1 LATKI
6 NILKHFSYYVI
17 VLEVCGFM
25 KLWPEKKW
33 KKIVFVVI
41 IAFVIVVASVLGF
54 VLFKINTD
62 YVSGIE
68 VLNANGSATALI
80 IYHPGLSSFMKDV
93 AYAFADGLV
102 ENGWRVEITTAS
114 SQAPTDL
121 SGYSLLALGSPV
133 YAGNPSPTIKRHL
146 ERIGDLQEIETVILI
161 TSGGNSTSDL
171 TMQQNVEEYNGAV
184 KTVVEV
190 FTQEPNEGNGNAMDI
205 AKQAGR
211 EIFP

>member
-1 LATKI
+1 
-6 NILKHFSYYVI
+6 
-17 VLEVCGFM
+17 M

-33 KKIVFVVI
+33 KKIVLIAVI
-41 IAFVIVVASVLGF
+41 VFVIVVVSVLGF
-54 VLFKINTD
+54 VFFKINND

-68 VLNANGSATALI
+68 VLNANGSETALI

-93 AYAFADGLV
+93 TYAFADGLV

-114 SQAPTDL
+114 SEAPTDL
-121 SGYSLLALGSPV
+121 SDYSLLVLGSPV
-133 YAGNPSPTIKRHL
+133 YGGNPSPSIKRHL
-146 ERIGDLQEIETVILI
+146 ERIGDLQGIDTVILV
-161 TSGGNSTSDL
+161 TSGGNSTADE
-171 TMQQNVEEYNGAV
+171 TMQQDVEEYNGTV
-184 KTVVEV
+184 TTVVEV

>member
-1 LATKI
+1 
-6 NILKHFSYYVI
+6 
-17 VLEVCGFM
+17 
-25 KLWPEKKW
+25 
-33 KKIVFVVI
+33 
-41 IAFVIVVASVLGF
+41 
-54 VLFKINTD
+54 
-62 YVSGIE
+62 
-68 VLNANGSATALI
+68 LNANGSATALI

-133 YAGNPSPTIKRHL
+133 YAGNPSSTIKRHL

>member
-1 LATKI
+1 
-6 NILKHFSYYVI
+6 
-17 VLEVCGFM
+17 M

-33 KKIVFVVI
+33 KKIVLIAVI
-41 IAFVIVVASVLGF
+41 VFVIVVVSVLGF
-54 VLFKINTD
+54 VFFKINND

-68 VLNANGSATALI
+68 VLNADGSETALI

-93 AYAFADGLV
+93 TYAFADGLV

-114 SQAPTDL
+114 SEAPTDL
-121 SGYSLLALGSPV
+121 SDYSLLVLGSPA
-133 YAGNPSPTIKRHL
+133 YGGNPSPSIKRHL
-146 ERIGDLQEIETVILI
+146 ERIGDLQGIDTVILV
-161 TSGGNSTSDL
+161 TSGGNSTADE
-171 TMQQNVEEYNGAV
+171 TMQQDVEEYNGTV
-184 KTVVEV
+184 TTVVEV

>member
-1 LATKI
+1 
-6 NILKHFSYYVI
+6 
-17 VLEVCGFM
+17 M

-62 YVSGIE
+62 YVSGID

-121 SGYSLLALGSPV
+121 SNYSILVLGSPV
-133 YAGNPSPTIKRHL
+133 YGGSPSPTIKRHV
-146 ERIGDLQEIETVILI
+146 ERINDLKGIDTVILV
-161 TSGGNSTSDL
+161 TSAGNSDSEK
-171 TMQQNVEEYNGAV
+171 TMQQNVEEYNGTF
-184 KTVVEV
+184 KTAVEV
-190 FTQEPNEGNGNAMDI
+190 FTQEPNEGNENAMNI